1 MVGLQPGAV
10 FAIQLGLI
18 ALGAM
23 GSVAVARLVAE
34 RESPSRPAGAAAPWA
49 VLAIVL
55 GALGVWMLAQPM
67 DMRAMGAF
75 G

>member
-1 MVGLQPGAV
+1 M
-10 FAIQLGLI
+10 
-18 ALGAM
+18 
-23 GSVAVARLVAE
+23 SDE
-34 RESPSRPAGAAAPWA
+34 RPRVRTERRGT

-67 DMRAMGAF
+67 DMRAVGAF